1 MENKFQHYKNKIYS
15 KNTRYF
21 RLMIK
26 IKTEDIQKS
35 NSWPIVEAKKI
46 LKERK
51 KYIDKKGKI
60 ILQTGYGPSGLPHI
74 GTFGEVARTS
84 MVVNALNYLTDL
96 PKEIITFSD
105 DLDGLRKVPDNVPN
119 KDVLNKNLHKPLT
132 NIPDPFEKFKSFGEH
147 NNEMLKKFLDKF
159 KFEYKFMSST
169 NLYKS
174 GFFNSTLKKILD
186 NYEGIMNIIIP
197 TLGKERQ
204 KTYSPFLPIC
214 NETGKVLEIPIIE
227 IDKKNS
233 SLVFDNN
240 GKKLKASI
248 LDGNC
253 KLQWKVDWA
262 MRWYTL
268 DVDFEMYGKDL
279 IESAILS
286 SKIIKLLGKN
296 NPSGFAYELFLDD
309 KGEKISKSKGNGVT
323 IEEWLKYASPES
335 LSLFMY
341 QNPKRAKKLYKEIV
355 PKAVD
360 EYLDLI
366 EKSKKQDARELLL
379 NPLWHVHNGNIP
391 SEDNIMSFSMLLNL
405 VETSN
410 ASSEEILWKFVK
422 NYKTNVTKNN
432 FPIFNNLIKYSIKY
446 FNDVVKQ
453 NKKYKKPNSLEMK
466 ALLDLISKLES
477 CSDNM
482 KPEDIQTEIYTVGKN
497 NGYKEN
503 LREWF
508 KLIYEVVFG
517 VENGPR
523 LGFFISFF
531 GRKEMISLIKEKI
544 N

>member
-26 IKTEDIQKS
+26 IKTEDILKS

-233 SLVFDNN
+233 YLIFDNN

-323 IEEWLKYASPES
+323 IEEWLNYASPES

-379 NPLWHVHNGNIP
+379 NPLWHVHNGKIP

-422 NYKTNVTKNN
+422 NYKTNVAKNN

-453 NKKYKKPNSLEMK
+453 NKIYKKPNSLEMK
-466 ALLDLISKLES
+466 ALLDLITKLEN
-477 CSDNM
+477 CPDNM